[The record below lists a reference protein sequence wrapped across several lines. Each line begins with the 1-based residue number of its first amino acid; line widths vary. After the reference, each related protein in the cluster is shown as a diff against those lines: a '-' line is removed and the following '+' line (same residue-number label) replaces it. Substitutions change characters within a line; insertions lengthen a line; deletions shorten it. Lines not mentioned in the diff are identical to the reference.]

1 MDYNNLFAGINVTPT
16 FAVSYD
22 QGNGPE
28 PGAQFIDERLTTA
41 LGVKFVYQNQT
52 QVSVNYT
59 QFDGGDY
66 NVVKDRDNIALSASY
81 SF

>member
-1 MDYNNLFAGINVTPT
+1 MDYNNAFAGVNMTPNV
-16 FAVSYD
+16 AISYD
-22 QGNGPE
+22 AGNGPE
-28 PGAQFIDERLTTA
+28 PGAQFVDQRLTTA
-41 LGVKFVYQNQT
+41 VGVKFVYQNQT

-66 NVVKDRDNIALSASY
+66 NTVKDRDNIALSASY